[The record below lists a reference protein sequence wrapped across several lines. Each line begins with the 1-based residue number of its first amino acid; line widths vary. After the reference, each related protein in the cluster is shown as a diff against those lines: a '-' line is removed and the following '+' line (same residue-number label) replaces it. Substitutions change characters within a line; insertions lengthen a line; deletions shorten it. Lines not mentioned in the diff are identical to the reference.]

1 MFQNILELKMIRT
14 LFLISL
20 VVIFSLAGQA
30 FLRKG
35 AMKFS
40 DIKITRTSDVFDFV
54 FNAIQNQFIL
64 IGLCFSAVG
73 VLFWIFVLSQ
83 YDLTFAFPLLTGVG
97 YILLFMAS
105 WLFLREDIN
114 AWRIIGTIII
124 LCGTLIVFIFGK

>member
-30 FLRKG
+30 FLKKG
-35 AMKFS
+35 AMKFG
-40 DIKITRTSDVFDFV
+40 DIKITRISDVFDFV
-54 FNAIQNQFIL
+54 FNVIQNKSIL

-97 YILLFMAS
+97 YVLLFFVS
-105 WLFLREDIN
+105 WLFLGESMQV
-114 AWRIIGTIII
+114 WRIVGTSF
-124 LCGTLIVFIFGK
+124 IVFGVWIIYVLGK

>member
-30 FLRKG
+30 FLKKG
-35 AMKFS
+35 AMKFG
-40 DIKITRTSDVFDFV
+40 DIKITRISDVFGFV
-54 FNAIQNQFIL
+54 FNVIQNKSIL

-97 YILLFMAS
+97 YVLLFFVS
-105 WLFLREDIN
+105 WLFLGESMQV
-114 AWRIIGTIII
+114 WRIVGTSF
-124 LCGTLIVFIFGK
+124 IVFGVWIIYVLGK

>member
-124 LCGTLIVFIFGK
+124 LCGALIVFIFGK

>member
-30 FLRKG
+30 FLKKG
-35 AMKFS
+35 AMKFG
-40 DIKITRTSDVFDFV
+40 DIKITRISDVFDFA
-54 FNAIQNQFIL
+54 FNVIQNKSIL

>member
-30 FLRKG
+30 FLKKG
-35 AMKFS
+35 AMKFG
-40 DIKITRTSDVFDFV
+40 DIKITRISDVFGFV
-54 FNAIQNQFIL
+54 FNVIQNKFIL

-97 YILLFMAS
+97 YVLLFFVS
-105 WLFLREDIN
+105 WLFLGESMQV
-114 AWRIIGTIII
+114 WRIVGTSF
-124 LCGTLIVFIFGK
+124 IVFGVWIIYVLGK

>member
-1 MFQNILELKMIRT
+1 MIRT